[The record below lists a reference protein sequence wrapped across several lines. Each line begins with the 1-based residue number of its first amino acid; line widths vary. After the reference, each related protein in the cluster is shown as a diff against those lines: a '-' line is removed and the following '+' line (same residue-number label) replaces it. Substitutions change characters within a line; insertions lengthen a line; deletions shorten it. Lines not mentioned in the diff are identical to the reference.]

1 MFNIW
6 KLGDSELFTF
16 DDTFGFFF
24 SLFEIF
30 KYQTELMKQKMTRIL
45 EKKERNALHR
55 DKANKKWS
63 ANTIEMKT
71 HFTTYVIKHTC
82 I

>member
-16 DDTFGFFF
+16 DDTFGVFF

-45 EKKERNALHR
+45 EKKKEILCIGI
-55 DKANKKWS
+55 KQKK
-63 ANTIEMKT
+63 MKC
-71 HFTTYVIKHTC
+71 KHYQNEETFHDIC
-82 I
+82 